1 MKATYIR
8 ISSLTQNTARQE
20 VNLVGEAFVDKCS
33 GVIPFEERPQGS
45 KLIKMIKSERITELH
60 TKSIDRLGR
69 NAFDIACTLEL
80 LKSLNCQLVIHD
92 LGLTMLIEGKESPVF
107 NMVAAVLSQVAE
119 MERNNIKERQAE
131 GIAIAKAKGVYQSR
145 ATRGKVDRDKQ
156 LAKHSDIVELL
167 SDGNKSIRRIAS
179 LTKKGV
185 STVQRVKKLLD
196 E

>member
-45 KLIKMIKSERITELH
+45 KLIKMIKSGRITELH

-80 LKSLNCQLVIHD
+80 LKSVGCQLEIHN
-92 LGLTMLIEGKESPVF
+92 LGLKMLIDKKDNPTF

-185 STVQRVKKLLD
+185 STVQRVKKLSD